1 MARKA
6 VAVAVLIYYVVLL
19 SPVCGMPPTQSGSM
33 SPPPRALHGGRVQCP
48 VCLRYFKSETG
59 LRHHR
64 GALGRLGLITSQTGC
79 AVDTRQPLI
88 SEWIGEGRGAAGT
101 VRNLAQQSVHLPGMT
116 DSDSDGERREERPD
130 HHAPDAGGPGEEPE
144 EDEQLPDV
152 VAPLPPVPVQIH
164 NHTYTY
170 MHIRTNTYDTYSI
183 HTHTYSY
190 MHICTCINILIS
202 M

>member
-19 SPVCGMPPTQSGSM
+19 SPVCGMPPPTQSGSM

-116 DSDSDGERREERPD
+116 DSDSDGDRREERPD
-130 HHAPDAGGPGEEPE
+130 HHAPDAGGQGKN
-144 EDEQLPDV
+144 QR
-152 VAPLPPVPVQIH
+152 
-164 NHTYTY
+164 
-170 MHIRTNTYDTYSI
+170 RTSNSPT
-183 HTHTYSY
+183 
-190 MHICTCINILIS
+190 L
-202 M
+202 